1 MFKKIFMLS
10 TFLAL
15 FATTSIAPSQNAF
28 ASANPTESVTVAVEE
43 DFTKEAQ
50 PYKVDKIQVSNG
62 QTANVF
68 YFENEEDAEKFQA
81 ERYSESTASTFQE
94 QQLTKEKRSISPSAL
109 YGYSYLGYHGNI
121 QHFFKEKKVKN
132 NTNSPLKD
140 VKFDFNEQ
148 RSTRTS
154 SSVSAE
160 FPKVFKAELGF
171 EYNTS
176 HTYTVSIPVN
186 IPAKHYGQVIT
197 YNNTDVY
204 KFKHTT
210 YGNFNVYYPTESDEY
225 DIYIVKL

>member
-1 MFKKIFMLS
+1 MFKKVLMMS

-15 FATTSIAPSQNAF
+15 FATTIIAPSPIAF
-28 ASANPTESVTVAVEE
+28 AFADQTKSVSVAAEE

-50 PYKVDKIQVSNG
+50 PYKVDKVQASNG

-81 ERYSESTASTFQE
+81 EKYSESTVFQE
-94 QQLTKEKRSISPSAL
+94 QQFTKEKKSISPAL

-132 NTNSPLKD
+132 NSNSTLKD

-171 EYNTS
+171 EYATS
-176 HTYTVSIPVN
+176 HTYSVSIPVD

-197 YNNTDVY
+197 HNNTDVY
-204 KFKHTT
+204 KFKHTV

-225 DIYIVKL
+225 NVYIVKL